1 MSSHHTDTRR
11 QGFALALIC
20 IAQFMVV
27 LDFSIVNI
35 ALPFMQKDL
44 GLSTANLQWI
54 VSAYALTFGG
64 FLLLGGRMGDLYG
77 RRKLFMAGLFVF
89 SLASLSGGLALSGTM
104 LIVSRAIQG
113 VGAAMVAPTAI
124 ALVSTTFPEGPARNK
139 AFGMVG
145 AISSL
150 GFAAGAIFGGLLTA
164 GPGWRWVMF
173 VNVPIGLVTLVL
185 IPRLLTE
192 SQNQNKQRRVDVL
205 GAILVTAGL
214 IALVYTLSQ
223 GNSSGWLSLQT
234 IGLFVLSV
242 VLLVAFVIV
251 EQRSSSPLVRLGIF
265 RLRNVTGANLINLI
279 TPGVMG
285 SVIFVLT
292 LFMQE
297 VMGFNA
303 IQMGAAFLPIA
314 LMILLISNISSR
326 LIGRLGAKT
335 LLVGGLGIAIVGLF
349 LFLRISVHGSYVA
362 TMLPA
367 FLVVG
372 LGMGFAFPT
381 IMITATAG
389 VEDHEQGLAAGLF
402 NTTQEAGPRPLC
414 IVVKRQKQ
422 PSLVDF
428 SPPLLS
434 VPSLN

>member
-297 VMGFNA
+297 VMA
-303 IQMGAAFLPIA
+303 RPCD
-314 LMILLISNISSR
+314 
-326 LIGRLGAKT
+326 
-335 LLVGGLGIAIVGLF
+335 
-349 LFLRISVHGSYVA
+349 LRFWS
-362 TMLPA
+362 
-367 FLVVG
+367 
-372 LGMGFAFPT
+372 
-381 IMITATAG
+381 
-389 VEDHEQGLAAGLF
+389 LAWAW
-402 NTTQEAGPRPLC
+402 ASPS
-414 IVVKRQKQ
+414 Q
-422 PSLVDF
+422 PS
-428 SPPLLS
+428 
-434 VPSLN
+434 

>member
-1 MSSHHTDTRR
+1 
-11 QGFALALIC
+11 
-20 IAQFMVV
+20 
-27 LDFSIVNI
+27 
-35 ALPFMQKDL
+35 
-44 GLSTANLQWI
+44 
-54 VSAYALTFGG
+54 
-64 FLLLGGRMGDLYG
+64 
-77 RRKLFMAGLFVF
+77 
-89 SLASLSGGLALSGTM
+89 
-104 LIVSRAIQG
+104 
-113 VGAAMVAPTAI
+113 
-124 ALVSTTFPEGPARNK
+124 
-139 AFGMVG
+139 
-145 AISSL
+145 
-150 GFAAGAIFGGLLTA
+150 
-164 GPGWRWVMF
+164 MF

-402 NTTQEAGPRPLC
+402 NTTQEAGAGLVLAIATAISTGKTATLMHSGETAKAALTGGFLSALAVCAVFELVALLIAIFVIRSRAISITPPILEPDEEQPMPQP
-414 IVVKRQKQ
+414 VV
-422 PSLVDF
+422 
-428 SPPLLS
+428 
-434 VPSLN
+434 